1 MDGVKNLNLGNPL
14 EGRLSKPRSSGLTM
28 LIDKGIGLRETRDLL
43 EVSSEYID
51 FIKLSFGTS
60 LLYPVEILIEKI
72 NLIKSYGVY
81 VYPGGTLFEI
91 AVTQNKLHEYL
102 FSARELGFTALEVS
116 NGTISLY
123 PELREE
129 AIYKARSLGFLV
141 LTEVGKKD
149 EKNSLCIEEKV
160 RQIET
165 DLSSGADY
173 IIIEGRESGKGI
185 SIYDDN
191 GNIRFD
197 KFDRITKAVEGAEDI
212 LIWEA
217 PLKKQQI
224 FFINKLGPNVNLGNI
239 QIGEIVALEALR
251 RGLRGDT
258 FGLSLNKE
266 IPDIILDKET
276 PDMTLNK
283 GITDLSRESKG
294 SITGA

>member
-1 MDGVKNLNLGNPL
+1 VDGVKNLDLGNPL

-43 EVSSEYID
+43 EVNSEYID

-60 LLYPVEILIEKI
+60 LLYPVELLTEKI
-72 NLIKSYGVY
+72 NLIKNYGIH

-102 FSARELGFTALEVS
+102 FSVRELGFTALEVS
-116 NGTISLY
+116 NGTISLS
-123 PELREE
+123 PEVREE

-141 LTEVGKKD
+141 LTEVGKKN
-149 EKNSLCIEEKV
+149 EQSSLSIEEKI

-165 DLSSGADY
+165 DLISGADY

-197 KFDRITKAVEGAEDI
+197 KFHGITKAVERAEDI

-217 PLKKQQI
+217 PLKKQQT
-224 FFINKLGPNVNLGNI
+224 FFIKELGPNVNLGNI
-239 QIGEIVALEALR
+239 QVGEIMALEALR

-258 FGLSLNKE
+258 FGMNLDNKIPNMILNKE
-266 IPDIILDKET
+266 IPE
-276 PDMTLNK
+276 MNK
-283 GITDLSRESKG
+283 ESKG
-294 SITGA
+294 SISGA